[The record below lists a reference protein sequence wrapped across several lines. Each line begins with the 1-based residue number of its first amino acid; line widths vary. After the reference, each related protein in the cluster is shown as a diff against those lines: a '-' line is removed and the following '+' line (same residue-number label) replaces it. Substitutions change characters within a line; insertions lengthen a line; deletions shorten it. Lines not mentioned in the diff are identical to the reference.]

1 MNNRSLILAS
11 KSPRRFDLLTQ
22 NGVKFQ
28 VFAKDTDE
36 LSSYHSIEELPI
48 INAQKKA
55 QVVADDFPEAITIGA
70 DTIVVYDNQVIGKPR
85 DKDDA
90 VSILQKLV
98 GNTHRVI
105 TGVAIICPAMKK
117 IETFSVT
124 SYVTFKKLSDDD
136 IHRYI
141 ENIYVLDKAGAY
153 AMQENHDLIVE
164 KFEGSFDNI
173 VGLPVK
179 EVLECVKRFQ
189 KQEN

>member
-1 MNNRSLILAS
+1 MREFVLAS
-11 KSPRRFDLLTQ
+11 ASPRRKELLSQIGIKFRTCTSKKDEEILRNQPENIVKDL
-22 NGVKFQ
+22 
-28 VFAKDTDE
+28 
-36 LSSYHSIEELPI
+36 SYT
-48 INAQKKA
+48 KA
-55 QVVADDFPEAITIGA
+55 RDVYERGNRDAVVIGA

-85 DKDDA
+85 DEDDA

>member
-1 MNNRSLILAS
+1 MNNRLLILAS
-11 KSPRRFDLLTQ
+11 KSPRRFDLLKQ
-22 NGVKFQ
+22 NGVDFQ
-28 VFAKDTDE
+28 VIAKDTDE
-36 LSSYHSIEELPI
+36 LSCYHDIEKLPI

-55 QVVADDFPEAITIGA
+55 QATAEDYPEAITIGA

-85 DKDDA
+85 DVDDA
-90 VSILQKLV
+90 VAILQKLV

-105 TGVAIICPAMKK
+105 TGVAIICPALKK

-124 SYVTFKKLSDDD
+124 SFVTFKKLSDTD
-136 IHRYI
+136 IRRYI
-141 ENIYVLDKAGAY
+141 DNIYVLDKAGAY

-179 EVLECVKRFQ
+179 EVLGYVQSFLEI
-189 KQEN
+189 E